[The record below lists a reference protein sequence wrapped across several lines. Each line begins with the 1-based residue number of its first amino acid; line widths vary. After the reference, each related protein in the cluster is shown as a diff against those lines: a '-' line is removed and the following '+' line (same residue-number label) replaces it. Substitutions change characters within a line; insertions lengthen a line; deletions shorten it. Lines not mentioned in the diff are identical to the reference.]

1 MLHGAQAI
9 MFCNGLSSTSNIK
22 HMSIKKVKIV
32 YEKNSNNYLI
42 FGLIFASKSLQS
54 SFWGGVT

>member
-1 MLHGAQAI
+1 MLHDAQAI
-9 MFCNGLSSTSNIK
+9 MFCNGLSSRPNIK

-54 SFWGGVT
+54 SF